1 MPEIGR
7 GCQRSAS
14 RSGLPTTLVLMKRA
28 DGRQSDRNRAI
39 GRDDITTASGR
50 RRHHETVTRVFSR
63 QHNVPVRANFR
74 FGHQRSHLQRGR
86 KLLPAHG

>member
-14 RSGLPTTLVLMKRA
+14 RTGLPIARMLMKRA
-28 DGRQSDRNRAI
+28 EGRQSDRSRAI
-39 GRDDITTASGR
+39 GQDDITTVSAGR
-50 RRHHETVTRVFSR
+50 RQHETVTRVFSR

-74 FGHQRSHLQRGR
+74 FGDQRSRLQRGR
-86 KLLPAHG
+86 KFLPAHG